1 MRRIDLTR
9 NSPGKLVNLRRGV
22 WAWCPEPLPP
32 ALEASWPLAHQ
43 LANAERAFGM
53 FLGRGAHPN
62 LLGFLRSVLP
72 IAEVAALSRLNGQ
85 PTSFESAIL
94 SRAMDNQADARINQL
109 VDNYQRALEQG
120 SFQLSKG
127 LPVNLMLT
135 LDLHNILFGQ
145 MGAEAGNFRETQ
157 LEPFNLLG
165 VESATH
171 IFTPPPVDFLKPAL
185 YSLDK
190 FFRHPPSLPDL
201 VIATLVYYQLVALQ
215 PFEMGSGIMAG
226 LIFSLMTSKQGGHD
240 GALLPL
246 TPYIERNKE
255 KLAKA
260 FYEIMQNGDWAGWT
274 GLFLDMIADQS
285 ARLVDITGRLDT
297 LHHDYSKL
305 LVAERASNVLPQL
318 LDELFSLPAITVNR
332 AARVCRVTFRA
343 AQFNVE
349 KLVSLGILAE
359 HTGRRRNRVY
369 VVPQLIEL
377 YGSI

>member
-1 MRRIDLTR
+1 
-9 NSPGKLVNLRRGV
+9 
-22 WAWCPEPLPP
+22 
-32 ALEASWPLAHQ
+32 
-43 LANAERAFGM
+43 M